1 MTVRV
6 RPPSDWES
14 SRLPEPCYD
23 VGIRTDG
30 ALSTPGRSVASST
43 NLRQVVQVVD
53 DRVLVFDPEEKDRAR
68 AFAERG
74 FLPPGTKRY
83 KDKRFM
89 FDRVFDSEARQ
100 VDVYD
105 STAKPLL
112 DNLLEGYNATVFAYG
127 VSLLYLFSYMLI
139 NIML

>member
-1 MTVRV
+1 MRV
-6 RPPSDWES
+6 RPPNDWES
-14 SRLPEPCYD
+14 ARLPEPRYD
-23 VGIRTDG
+23 TGMRTDG
-30 ALSTPGRSVASST
+30 ALSTPGRSVISST
-43 NLRQVVQVVD
+43 FLRQVVQVVD

-89 FDRVFDSEARQ
+89 FDRVLDWEARQ
-100 VDVYD
+100 VDVYE

-112 DNLLEGYNATVFAYG
+112 DGLLDGYNATVFAYG
-127 VSLLYLFSYMLI
+127 VSSHGTATMNKVF
-139 NIML
+139 

>member
-1 MTVRV
+1 MRV
-6 RPPSDWES
+6 RPPNDWES
-14 SRLPEPCYD
+14 ARLPEPCYD
-23 VGIRTDG
+23 TGMRTDG
-30 ALSTPGRSVASST
+30 ALSTPGRSVISST
-43 NLRQVVQVVD
+43 FLRQVVQVVD

-89 FDRVFDSEARQ
+89 FDRVLDWEARQ
-100 VDVYD
+100 LDVYE

-112 DNLLEGYNATVFAYG
+112 DGLLDGYNATVFAYG
-127 VSLLYLFSYMLI
+127 VSSHGTATMNKVF
-139 NIML
+139 

>member
-1 MTVRV
+1 MRA
-6 RPPSDWES
+6 
-14 SRLPEPCYD
+14 
-23 VGIRTDG
+23 DG
-30 ALSTPGRSVASST
+30 SLATPGRNAISST
-43 NLRQVVQVVD
+43 CLRQVVQVVD

-89 FDRVFDSEARQ
+89 FDRVLDWEARQ
-100 VDVYD
+100 VDVYE

-112 DNLLEGYNATVFAYG
+112 DGLLDGYNATVFAYG
-127 VSLLYLFSYMLI
+127 VSSKTLSLYAISDAWWT
-139 NIML
+139 